1 MSGPLGDPLG
11 AAPVGTQGR
20 APAPW
25 STALRRREG
34 GVLALIVLTVLTVGA
49 LNHAFLS
56 LGNLHDISVQAAP
69 AIIVA
74 CGLTAV
80 MVMGEIDISMGALM
94 GLLAAVLGRLA
105 SSEHAGWPLWAVVPA
120 ILSGGA
126 AVGLVTG
133 LIVTVGRV
141 PSIIASLGML
151 TVLRGACDLVMGG
164 ESIGGFPPALRSLAI
179 GSVLGVPVP
188 VAVAG
193 VLVALF
199 AIAARQT
206 PLGLRIYA
214 LGSNPHAARLAGL
227 AADRLKLSAFVLT
240 GLLTA
245 VATLVSVPQLE
256 VIEAGFGK
264 GFELLVVTGVVV
276 GGTAVSGGRGTVIGS
291 MLALLLLALVR
302 TVLIFLQLGDRAT
315 YWERAIQGAFILV
328 AVLIDRLSRRAGAAP

>member
-1 MSGPLGDPLG
+1 MST
-11 AAPVGTQGR
+11 APASTALATP
-20 APAPW
+20 APAPGW
-25 STALRRREG
+25 AAALRRREG
-34 GVLALIVLTVLTVGA
+34 AVAGLIVLTVVVVGA
-49 LNHAFLS
+49 QNHAFLS

-69 AIIVA
+69 AVIVA

-94 GLLAAVLGRLA
+94 GLLAALLGRLA
-105 SSEHAGWPLWAVVPA
+105 SSEHGALPLWAVVPLILCGGA
-120 ILSGGA
+120 LSGLITGL
-126 AVGLVTG
+126 LVT
-133 LIVTVGRV
+133 LGRV

-164 ESIGGFPPALRSLAI
+164 ESIGGFPPELRSLAI
-179 GSVLGVPVP
+179 GELGGVPVP
-188 VAVAG
+188 VAVAAG
-193 VLVALF
+193 LVALT
-199 AIAARQT
+199 AYAARHT

-214 LGSNPHAARLAGL
+214 LGSNAHAARLSGLPAG
-227 AADRLKLSAFVLT
+227 RLKLCAFVLT
-240 GLLTA
+240 GVLTA

-276 GGTAVSGGRGTVIGS
+276 GGTAVNGGRGTVIGS

-328 AVLIDRLSRRAGAAP
+328 AVLADRLTRRRGAAP

>member
-1 MSGPLGDPLG
+1 MSGAPGG
-11 AAPVGTQGR
+11 APGPGGR
-20 APAPW
+20 PGVAAALPAL
-25 STALRRREG
+25 LRRRESA
-34 GVLALIVLTVLTVGA
+34 VLALTVLTVLAVGA

-56 LGNLHDISVQAAP
+56 LGNLHDIGVQAAP

-105 SSEHAGWPLWAVVPA
+105 SAEHGALPLWAVVPI
-120 ILSGGA
+120 ILAGGA
-126 AVGLVTG
+126 LAGLVTG
-133 LIVTVGRV
+133 LIVTLGRV

-179 GSVLGVPVP
+179 GSVIGLPVP

-193 VLVALF
+193 ALVAGC
-199 AIAARQT
+199 AVAARRT

-214 LGSNPHAARLAGL
+214 LGSNPHAARLAGID
-227 AADRLKLSAFVLT
+227 ATRLKLSAFVLT

-328 AVLIDRLSRRAGAAP
+328 AVLADRLGRRAGAAP